1 MLLRQLESG
10 LIKKQFNQK
19 NNEHTKN
26 EMTKSLLITAFTCCL
41 TLAYGQIKQTTTI
54 PNSNQKTS
62 EKMGNIETV
71 KKMYELFA
79 SKDNNAIRQIFDE
92 NIKWNQMKGFPGG
105 GQHIGADA
113 VFEKVFGGFRQN
125 WTNWKAT
132 ITRYID
138 SGDGVF
144 VIGFYEGTFN
154 ATGKHMKSDFACE
167 YKVKEGKIT
176 EFNQYTDTFLIGQAM
191 GLTKE

>member
-1 MLLRQLESG
+1 
-10 LIKKQFNQK
+10 
-19 NNEHTKN
+19 
-26 EMTKSLLITAFTCCL
+26 MTKLLLITAFSFCL
-41 TLAYGQIKQTTTI
+41 TLANGQNKQTTTI
-54 PNSNQKTS
+54 TNSNQMIS

-79 SKDNNAIRQIFDE
+79 TKDNYASRQIFDE

-125 WTNWKAT
+125 WTSWKAT
-132 ITRYID
+132 ISRYID

-154 ATGKHMKSDFACE
+154 ATGNYMKSDFACE
-167 YKVKEGKIT
+167 YKVNDGKIT
-176 EFNQYTDTFLIGQAM
+176 EFNQYTDTFLIGQQWD
-191 GLTKE
+191 LPKNKTKNRKQRFLCKAP

>member
-1 MLLRQLESG
+1 
-10 LIKKQFNQK
+10 
-19 NNEHTKN
+19 
-26 EMTKSLLITAFTCCL
+26 MTKSILVITISFCL
-41 TLAYGQIKQTTTI
+41 TSAYGQNKQATTITNSKQT
-54 PNSNQKTS
+54 TS

-79 SKDNNAIRQIFDE
+79 TKDNNAIRQIFDE

-105 GQHIGADA
+105 GQHVGADA

-154 ATGKHMKSDFACE
+154 ATGKYMKSEFVCE
-167 YKVKEGKIT
+167 YKVKDGKIT

>member
-1 MLLRQLESG
+1 
-10 LIKKQFNQK
+10 
-19 NNEHTKN
+19 
-26 EMTKSLLITAFTCCL
+26 MTKSLLIIAFTISL
-41 TLAYGQIKQTTTI
+41 TLTYGQRKQTTTNT
-54 PNSNQKTS
+54 NSNQKTS
-62 EKMGNIETV
+62 GKMGNIETV

-79 SKDNNAIRQIFDE
+79 TKDNNAIRQIFDE

-113 VFEKVFGGFRQN
+113 VFEKVFDGFRKN

-132 ITRYID
+132 INRYID
-138 SGDGVF
+138 SGNGVF
-144 VIGFYEGTFN
+144 VIGFYEGTYN
-154 ATGKHMKSDFACE
+154 ATGKYMKSDFACE
-167 YKVKEGKIT
+167 YKVKDGKIT

>member
-1 MLLRQLESG
+1 
-10 LIKKQFNQK
+10 
-19 NNEHTKN
+19 
-26 EMTKSLLITAFTCCL
+26 MTI
-41 TLAYGQIKQTTTI
+41 
-54 PNSNQKTS
+54 NSNQTTS

-79 SKDNNAIRQIFDE
+79 TKDNNEIRKIFDE

-113 VFEKVFGGFRQN
+113 VFEKVFGGFREN

-154 ATGKHMKSDFACE
+154 ATGKFMKSDFACE
-167 YKVKEGKIT
+167 YKVKDGKIT